1 MTDRLTLA
9 HAFEGAGFD
18 REAAERVAG
27 VVFDAIR
34 EQAATKEDLRTEIQ
48 QLRHD
53 LTMRGLFGAVSL
65 FFGLLTALHYW
76 PPH

>member
-9 HAFEGAGFD
+9 HAFESAGIE

-34 EQAATKEDLRTEIQ
+34 ETAATKEDLRGEIA

-53 LTMRGLFGAVSL
+53 LTVRGLFGAVSL
-65 FFGLLTALHYW
+65 FFALLTALHYW

>member
-9 HAFEGAGFD
+9 HAFEGAGIE
-18 REAAERVAG
+18 REAAERIAG

-34 EQAATKEDLRTEIQ
+34 DNVATKADLGRLEH
-48 QLRHD
+48 R
-53 LTMRGLFGAVSL
+53 LTMRGIGALATGLGALFA
-65 FFGLLTALHYW
+65 ALHYW